1 MPKKINS
8 KQVTKDFRKT
18 LAAATDEKDVEHAY
32 WNFLQAYYPNV
43 IISSKYNTDGYVQT
57 MFFKLLLEVK
67 YDKTFLDKKNQCSV
81 LVQALYYIKAFDENG
96 DEKPNVILIG
106 DKNECFVIHGN
117 HIYPYL
123 EENIDWGIA
132 PSEAA
137 LKNPKL
143 VVKLEQDRNISPFI
157 FSIDENFNCDDLKDL
172 IEQYA
177 FSEQREGVRVTEKN
191 IARIYDDF
199 IRTVIRRENLH
210 NYTPNELVSIFILTM
225 TNPNGDT
232 YIVPNKMNTLH
243 LSNGKIIQVDG
254 KAFDA
259 FFCQFNRNY
268 TPQEIDVF
276 NSIADRLLQETERRF
291 QGSFWTPNIWVDKA
305 HEMFS
310 EVIGQDWK
318 ERCVVWDASCGSMN
332 LTRDY
337 KFKDLYC
344 STLMQEELDI
354 GIQYNPEA
362 TKFRYDFLNGIDI
375 DLLDNDAELVSYP
388 ADKVSRLPSKL
399 VDALKSG
406 KPVVFFN
413 NPPYAQAGDKMGST
427 GGDKKD
433 VAKTFVNQLMIRDGC
448 GKAAQQLYAQFLYRI
463 KRIVDKYQIREAYIG
478 LYSPSLFLTGNS
490 YKDFRKLF
498 FSRFEY
504 VDGCMFQAS
513 NFADVQDSWAI
524 SFTVFKITSQPV
536 APTEFEVSVLD
547 IDEQT
552 NDITCLA
559 RKSLYNLDES
569 VEAASWVRAKIKH
582 IKTQTDYIQL
592 QSALKYERL
601 TGIGSYAPG
610 SIGYFLNDS
619 NNIYANSKYV
629 GIFSAPHAHG
639 HGLNVFPENY
649 EETISL
655 FSARTLIASSW
666 INQKDE
672 YMMPDIN
679 HPLYNEWLAD
689 CMVYSLFSPKSNQSA
704 LRNALYKGQSYNIK
718 NEWFWVSARQMKDW
732 ANKYH
737 YNELYMDAKT
747 ESDSYVYRRL
757 SQTTLSSEAQAV
769 LDKATE
775 IVEMLIQNEFR
786 QQVALAHPEYHLNAW
801 DAGWYQMKKVLKEY
815 SLPELSE
822 MDDLVHILEEKMR
835 PMVYELGFLK
845 Q

>member
-1 MPKKINS
+1 MAKKINS
-8 KQVTKDFRKT
+8 KKVTKEFKT
-18 LAAATDEKDVEHAY
+18 LLSAAIDEKEVEHAY

-67 YDKTFLDKKNQCSV
+67 YDKQFLEKKNQCSV
-81 LVQALYYIKAFDENG
+81 LVQALYYIKAFDDNG

-137 LKNPKL
+137 LKNPQL
-143 VVKLEQDRNISPFI
+143 VVKLEKDRNISPFI
-157 FSIDENFNCDDLKDL
+157 FSIDDNFNCDDLRDL

-177 FSEQREGVRVTEKN
+177 FSEQREGVRITEKN

-199 IRTVIRRENLH
+199 IRTVIRKENLH

-243 LSNGKIIQVDG
+243 LSNGKNIQIDG

-268 TPQEIDVF
+268 SPQEIDIF
-276 NSIADRLLQETERRF
+276 NAIADRLLQETERRF

-305 HEMFS
+305 HSMFS
-310 EVIGQDWK
+310 DIIGKDWK
-318 ERCVVWDASCGSMN
+318 EKCVVWDASCGSMN

-354 GIQYNPEA
+354 GVQYNPEA
-362 TKFRYDFLNGIDI
+362 TKFKYDFLNDI
-375 DLLDNDAELVSYP
+375 DVDLLENDAQLWEFT
-388 ADKVSRLPSKL
+388 DEEVSRLPSKL
-399 VDALKSG
+399 VKAFTSG

-433 VAKTFVNQLMIRDGC
+433 VAKTFVNQLMIKDKC

-463 KRIVDKYQIREAYIG
+463 QRIVEKYHIKEAYIG

-498 FSRFEY
+498 FSKFEY
-504 VDGCMFQAS
+504 VEGCMFQAS
-513 NFADVQDSWAI
+513 NFADVKDSWAI
-524 SFTVFKITSQPV
+524 SFTVFKITST
-536 APTEFEVSVLD
+536 PTTPTSFAVDVLD
-547 IDEQT
+547 IDEKT
-552 NDITCLA
+552 GAIKLLEKRN
-559 RKSLYNLDES
+559 LYNLDNS
-569 VEAASWVRAKIKH
+569 TEAAAWVRENIKQY
-582 IKTQTDYIQL
+582 KTQTDYLQL

-601 TGIGSYAPG
+601 TGIGSYAQG

-619 NNIYANSKYV
+619 NNVYANSKYV
-629 GIFSAPHAHG
+629 GLFSAPHAHG

-649 EETISL
+649 EECISL
-655 FSARTLIASSW
+655 CAARTLVTSTW

-672 YMMPDIN
+672 YMKPNIN
-679 HPLYNEWLAD
+679 HPDYKEWLND
-689 CMVYSLFSPKSNQSA
+689 CIIYTLFSPKSNQSA
-704 LRNALYKGQSYNIK
+704 LRNARYMGQSYTIK
-718 NEWFWVSARQMKDW
+718 NEWFWISINQMRNW
-732 ANKYH
+732 ANQYR
-737 YNELYMDAKT
+737 YNELYIDTKANT
-747 ESDSYVYRRL
+747 DSFVYQKI
-757 SQTTLSSEAQAV
+757 SNTSFSKEAQAV

-775 IVEMLIQNEFR
+775 IVEMLIKNEFR
-786 QQVALAHPEYHLNAW
+786 QQVSLAHPEYHLDAW

-815 SLPELSE
+815 SLPELDE
-822 MDDLVHILEEKMR
+822 FDELVHALEVKML
-835 PMVYELGFLK
+835 PKVYELGFLMP
-845 Q
+845 